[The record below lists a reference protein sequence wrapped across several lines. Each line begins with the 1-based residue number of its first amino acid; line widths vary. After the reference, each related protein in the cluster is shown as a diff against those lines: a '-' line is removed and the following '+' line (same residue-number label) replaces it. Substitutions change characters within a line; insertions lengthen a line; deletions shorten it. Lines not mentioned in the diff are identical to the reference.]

1 MSRRG
6 SITYYLCLTLMVMLS
21 LLFAGYASAR
31 QAAARVV
38 LASGVEQGLYS
49 AFAGY
54 NRELYEQYGLLFL
67 DAGYGGSAQHLGTL
81 LKQIREDAD
90 CIISPAKGAGA
101 LFGGEAPGIEIEGCA
116 VTGYVLATDS
126 SGLAFR
132 RQVCEV
138 MRENLGV
145 AAIGLLR
152 SNLSEES

>member
-31 QAAARVV
+31 QAAARVI

-67 DAGYGGSAQHLGTL
+67 DAGYGGSA
-81 LKQIREDAD
+81 
-90 CIISPAKGAGA
+90 
-101 LFGGEAPGIEIEGCA
+101 
-116 VTGYVLATDS
+116 
-126 SGLAFR
+126 
-132 RQVCEV
+132 
-138 MRENLGV
+138 
-145 AAIGLLR
+145 
-152 SNLSEES
+152 